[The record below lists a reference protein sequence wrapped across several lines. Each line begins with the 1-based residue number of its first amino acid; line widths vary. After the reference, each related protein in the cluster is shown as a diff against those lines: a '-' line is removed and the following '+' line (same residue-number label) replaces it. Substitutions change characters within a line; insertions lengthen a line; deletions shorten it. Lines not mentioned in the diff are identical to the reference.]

1 MERYVPVLPLMA
13 HSLTLKGL
21 LNHSVGVSMNP
32 SSTTHFAASGSLVSL
47 ASPPGEPSGAM
58 TRPARCAALAF
69 RLFPIGTP
77 DGRCGQRA
85 MVGMILLGRNGLF
98 EKPLNPDQVLA
109 FGLRAE
115 GEGMA

>member
-1 MERYVPVLPLMA
+1 
-13 HSLTLKGL
+13 
-21 LNHSVGVSMNP
+21 
-32 SSTTHFAASGSLVSL
+32 
-47 ASPPGEPSGAM
+47 
-58 TRPARCAALAF
+58 
-69 RLFPIGTP
+69 
-77 DGRCGQRA
+77 